1 MMRTVSRP
9 LYPGLL
15 SNHFRQHLLF
25 SLLLGLSTSGG
36 VVDAAPDSS
45 SVHGY
50 PQTLTSEPPARLQ
63 SPRRTEYSAR
73 RKLTLQECFDR
84 ADANN
89 KEILIAA
96 SKLSIA
102 QSAIVIAKAI
112 PNPVYNMTYGWGP
125 AWDYIVAGNNQQV
138 GLTEEIQVGGRRTK
152 KVGVAASA
160 YLQTALQV
168 EATRFDI
175 HNRVRRVYANLA
187 ASTSFERLLRSQRNI
202 ANELVKVADPGADPN
217 APKVL
222 QAKLIVMQFE
232 SQHNGAKSKLVQDS
246 AQLALLLGETPQRE
260 EVIEIEDNDVFALSA
275 EKNKIV
281 PSPER
286 GLPALDKLLP
296 AAWTSRSDLKAAI
309 QQAYSNRKALTL
321 AKTQRIPDPQIGA
334 NFLFTA
340 YNRQQ
345 LQDFDPS
352 GARLPGNPLDRV
364 PQQPAFL
371 LTLSEETPLY
381 YQYQGQIE
389 QAKLIWEHQL
399 KQNDAQ
405 RAQIASDI
413 VVAYVN
419 LLVARQSIEKFQLE
433 LLPQSFKV
441 AKLTQQGYKSGTSD
455 FGTAVLA
462 QHQYQHVRATYFN
475 SVVGYQNAWADL
487 EKAVGVPLKL

>member
-1 MMRTVSRP
+1 MTKSNSTFLLLLMLTLLGANRVSR
-9 LYPGLL
+9 
-15 SNHFRQHLLF
+15 
-25 SLLLGLSTSGG
+25 
-36 VVDAAPDSS
+36 AAPDSS
-45 SVHGY
+45 PNHGY
-50 PQTLTSEPPARLQ
+50 PPTLTSEPQ
-63 SPRRTEYSAR
+63 PRQPSAFRTEYSAR

-96 SKLSIA
+96 SKLSVA

-112 PNPVYNMTYGWGP
+112 PNPIYNMTYGWGP
-125 AWDYIVAGNNQQV
+125 SWDYIVAGNNQQV
-138 GLTEEIQVGGRRTK
+138 GLTEEIQVAGRRTK
-152 KVGVAASA
+152 KTGVAASSF
-160 YLQTALQV
+160 LQTALQV

-175 HNRVRRVYANLA
+175 HNRVRRAYASLA
-187 ASTSFERLLRSQRNI
+187 ASTSFERLVRAQRNI
-202 ANELVKVADPGADPN
+202 ASELVKVVDPGTEPN
-217 APKVL
+217 SPKIL

-232 SQHNGAKSKLVQDS
+232 SQHNVAKSKLVQDS
-246 AQLALLLGETPQRE
+246 AQLAQLLGETPQRE
-260 EVIEIEDNDVFALSA
+260 EVIDIEDNDVFALSA

-281 PSPER
+281 PSPDR
-286 GLPALDKLLP
+286 GLPELNKLLP
-296 AAWTSRSDLKAAI
+296 AAWTSRPDLKAAI

-334 NFLFTA
+334 NFLFSA

-352 GARLPGNPLDRV
+352 GTRFPGNPLDRV

-371 LTLSEETPLY
+371 LTLSEETPLF

-389 QAKLIWEHQL
+389 QAKITWDHQL

-405 RAQIASDI
+405 RAQIANDI

-419 LLVARQSIEKFQLE
+419 LLVARQSIEKFQSE

-441 AKLTQQGYKSGTSD
+441 AKLTQQGYKAGTSD

-462 QHQYQHVRATYFN
+462 QHQYQQVRATYFN

>member
-1 MMRTVSRP
+1 MIKSSFKTNSP
-9 LYPGLL
+9 ALL
-15 SNHFRQHLLF
+15 SNSIWPHILVSFLV
-25 SLLLGLSTSGG
+25 SIAGSIAY
-36 VVDAAPDSS
+36 AAPDSPS
-45 SVHGY
+45 TQAY
-50 PQTLTSEPPARLQ
+50 PQTLTSEPMPRAQ
-63 SPRRTEYSAR
+63 STARTEYGVH

-96 SKLSIA
+96 AKLSIA

-125 AWDYIVAGNNQQV
+125 SWDYIVAGNNQQV
-138 GLTEEIQVGGRRTK
+138 GIAEEIQVAGRRTK
-152 KVGVAASA
+152 KVGVAASS

-168 EATRFDI
+168 EATRFDV
-175 HNRVRRVYANLA
+175 HNRVRRAYANLA
-187 ASTSFERLLRSQRNI
+187 ASTSFERLVRAQRNI
-202 ANELVKVADPGADPN
+202 ANELVKVVDPGTDPN
-217 APKVL
+217 APKIL

-232 SQHNGAKSKLVQDS
+232 SQHNVAKSKLVQDS
-246 AQLALLLGETPQRE
+246 AQLAQLLGETPQRE
-260 EVIEIEDNDVFALSA
+260 EIIDIEDNDVFALRA
-275 EKNKIV
+275 ETNKIV

-286 GLPALDKLLP
+286 GLPALEKLLP
-296 AAWTSRSDLKAAI
+296 AAWNSRPDLKAAI

-334 NFLFTA
+334 NFLFSA

-352 GARLPGNPLDRV
+352 GTRFPGNPLDRV

-371 LTLSEETPLY
+371 LTLSEETPLF

-389 QAKLIWEHQL
+389 QAKVTWDHQL

-405 RAQIASDI
+405 RAQIANDI

-419 LLVARQSIEKFQLE
+419 LLVARQNIEKFHAE
-433 LLPQSFKV
+433 LLPQSFNV
-441 AKLTQQGYKSGTSD
+441 AKLTQQGYKAGTSD

-462 QHQYQHVRATYFN
+462 QHQYQQVRATYFN
-475 SVVGYQNAWADL
+475 TVVSYQNAWADL
-487 EKAVGVPLKL
+487 EKAVGVPLNL

>member
-1 MMRTVSRP
+1 MIMNISRFLVSV
-9 LYPGLL
+9 
-15 SNHFRQHLLF
+15 
-25 SLLLGLSTSGG
+25 SLLVSASASL
-36 VVDAAPDSS
+36 VHAAPDSS
-45 SVHGY
+45 SAPAY
-50 PQTLTSEPPARLQ
+50 PRTLTSEPL
-63 SPRRTEYSAR
+63 PRAQAAARTEYGVR

-84 ADANN
+84 ADTNN

-96 SKLSIA
+96 SKLSVA

-112 PNPVYNMTYGWGP
+112 PNPIYNMTYGWGP
-125 AWDYIVAGNNQQV
+125 SWDYIVAGNNQQV
-138 GLTEEIQVGGRRTK
+138 GLTEEIQVAGRRTK
-152 KVGVAASA
+152 KIGVAASS

-175 HNRVRRVYANLA
+175 HNRVRRAYANLA
-187 ASTSFERLLRSQRNI
+187 ASTSFERLVRFQRNI
-202 ANELVKVADPGADPN
+202 ANELVQVAEPNADPN
-217 APKVL
+217 SPKVL

-232 SQHNGAKSKLVQDS
+232 SQHNVAKSKLVQDS
-246 AQLALLLGETPQRE
+246 AQLAQLLGETPQRE
-260 EVIEIEDNDVFALSA
+260 EVIDIEDNDVFALSA

-281 PSPER
+281 PSPDR
-286 GLPALDKLLP
+286 GLPALNKLLP
-296 AAWTSRSDLKAAI
+296 AAWSSRPDLKAAI

-340 YNRQQ
+340 YNRSQ

-352 GARLPGNPLDRV
+352 GARFSGNPLDRV

-371 LTLSEETPLY
+371 LTLSEETPLF

-389 QAKLIWEHQL
+389 QAKITWEHQL

-405 RAQIASDI
+405 RAQIANDI

-419 LLVARQSIEKFQLE
+419 LLVARQSIEKFHAE
-433 LLPQSFKV
+433 LLPQSFNV
-441 AKLTQQGYKSGTSD
+441 AKLTQQGYKSGTTD

-462 QHQYQHVRATYFN
+462 QHQYQQVRATYFN